1 MAEPGSP
8 VMGMGQMAVVMV
20 LVSRVT
26 DPLRARA
33 RPKSWTPVFT
43 VIEVSARMVPW
54 KVEPVPGVAEL
65 PTCQNTLQAWV
76 PLMRFT
82 TLDEAVVSAE
92 PTWMMKT
99 AFGSPCPSRVS
110 VPVMPSV
117 EVEL

>member
-8 VMGMGQMAVVMV
+8 LMGMGQMAVVMV
-20 LVSRVT
+20 
-26 DPLRARA
+26 
-33 RPKSWTPVFT
+33 
-43 VIEVSARMVPW
+43 
-54 KVEPVPGVAEL
+54 
-65 PTCQNTLQAWV
+65 
-76 PLMRFT
+76 MRFT

-110 VPVMPSV
+110 VPVMRSV